1 MSAGFY
7 LTSGFLYLNMAPEVM
22 FVLINRMKAQKID
35 MDKGRWLFIIVGSKI
50 VSDITL
56 SLYRI
61 SFI

>member
-35 MDKGRWLFIIVGSKI
+35 MDKGR
-50 VSDITL
+50 
-56 SLYRI
+56 
-61 SFI
+61 